1 MMKIAV
7 LIKQVPDT
15 DDVKLDPETG
25 TMIREGSG
33 TIINPLDL
41 NAIEAAVQIKR
52 HRKDDCEITVLTMG
66 PPNAQFALR
75 EALALGGDEAVLLTD
90 RKFAGADSWAT
101 AKVLAEALK
110 KSGKYD
116 LVLAGEKATDGET
129 GQVGPEV
136 AAMLSMPCA
145 TYVSAIEHNENNVVV
160 TRTVE
165 DGTEKQRIQFPCLIT
180 VLSALNNPSMPTL
193 RGKMNSRRAD
203 IVTMTS
209 QDLDIKPEEL
219 GLKGSPTRVVKV
231 TTPQKT
237 RKTKRYSGS
246 QIEEGI
252 RELVEEIKTS
262 VLNQ

>member
-1 MMKIAV
+1 MKIAV

-41 NAIEAAVQIKR
+41 NAIEAAVQIKKR
-52 HRKDDCEITVLTMG
+52 NKDNCEITVLTMG

-75 EALALGGDEAVLLTD
+75 EAMALGADKAVLLTD

-110 KSGKYD
+110 KTGDYQ
-116 LVLAGEKATDGET
+116 LILAGEKATDGET

-145 TYVSAIEHNENNVVV
+145 TYVSAIDYSQDSVVV

-165 DGTEKQRIQFPCLIT
+165 DGSEVQRIQYPCLIT
-180 VLSALNNPSMPTL
+180 CLSALNNPSMPTL
-193 RGKMNSRRAD
+193 KGKMVSRRAE
-203 IVTMTS
+203 ICTLTS
-209 QDLDIKPEEL
+209 RELGIKEDEL

-237 RKTKRYSGS
+237 RKTKRFSGS
-246 QIEEGI
+246 NIEDGI
-252 RELVEEIKTS
+252 VQLLDEIKVS
-262 VLNQ
+262 VLKR

>member
-1 MMKIAV
+1 MKIAV

-41 NAIEAAVQIKR
+41 NALEAAVQIKQQ
-52 HRKDDCEITVLTMG
+52 DGSNCEITVLTMG
-66 PPNAQFALR
+66 PPNAEIALR
-75 EALALGGDEAVLLTD
+75 EALALGADKAVLLTD

-110 KSGKYD
+110 RTGEYD

-145 TYVSAIEHNENNVVV
+145 TYVSQIEYCKDNVVV

-165 DGTEKQRIQFPCLIT
+165 DGTEKQRILYPCLIT

-193 RGKMNSRRAD
+193 NGKMNSRRAD
-203 IVTMTS
+203 IRILTS
-209 QDLDIKPEEL
+209 QDLKIEAEAL

-237 RKTKRYSGS
+237 RKTKRFSGS
-246 QIEEGI
+246 QIEKGI
-252 RELVEEIKTS
+252 CQLVEEIKSS
-262 VLNQ
+262 VLKQ

>member
-1 MMKIAV
+1 MKIAV

-52 HRKDDCEITVLTMG
+52 QVGSICEITVLTMG
-66 PPNAQFALR
+66 PPNAEIALR
-75 EALALGGDEAVLLTD
+75 EALALGADNAVLLTD

-101 AKVLAEALK
+101 AKVLAEALNK
-110 KSGKYD
+110 TGEFD
-116 LVLAGEKATDGET
+116 LILAGEKATDGET

-136 AAMLSMPCA
+136 AAMLFMPCA
-145 TYVSAIEHNENNVVV
+145 TYVSSIEYNKDNVVV

-165 DGTEKQRIQFPCLIT
+165 DGTEKQRIQYPCLIT

-193 RGKMNSRRAD
+193 RGKMSSRRAD
-203 IVTMTS
+203 ITILTS
-209 QDLDIKPEEL
+209 QDLQIETEEL

-237 RKTKRYSGS
+237 RKTKRFSGS
-246 QIEEGI
+246 QIEKGI
-252 RELVEEIKTS
+252 LQLVEEIKSS
-262 VLNQ
+262 VLKQ

>member
-1 MMKIAV
+1 MRIAV

-41 NAIEAAVQIKR
+41 NALEAAVQIKR
-52 HRKDDCEITVLTMG
+52 EQQDECEITVLSMG

-75 EALALGGDEAVLLTD
+75 EALALGAQEAVLLTD

-101 AKVLAEALK
+101 SRVLAQALK
-110 KSGKYD
+110 ELGGFD
-116 LVLAGEKATDGET
+116 LILAGEKATDGET

-136 AAMLSMPCA
+136 AAMLNIPCS
-145 TYVSAIEHNENNVVV
+145 TYVSEISHEAKAITV
-160 TRTVE
+160 TRTLE
-165 DGTEKQRIQFPCLIT
+165 DGYETQRISYPCLIT

-193 RGKMNSRRAD
+193 KGKMNSRRAD
-203 IVTMTS
+203 VKTFNGDQLKIDPQEM
-209 QDLDIKPEEL
+209 

-237 RKTKRYSGS
+237 RKTKTYTGKAV
-246 QIEEGI
+246 EEGI
-252 RELVEEIKTS
+252 KELFNHIKEH
-262 VLNQ
+262 VLKQ

>member
-1 MMKIAV
+1 MKIAV

-41 NAIEAAVQIKR
+41 NAIEAAVRIKEELGTE
-52 HRKDDCEITVLTMG
+52 CEITVVSMG
-66 PPNAQFALR
+66 PPNTEFALR
-75 EALALGGDEAVLLTD
+75 EALALGAERAILLTD
-90 RKFAGADSWAT
+90 RTFAGADSWAT
-101 AKVLAEALK
+101 ARVLTKALEK
-110 KSGKYD
+110 TGEYD

-136 AAMLSMPCA
+136 AAMLSIPCA
-145 TYVSAIEHNENNVVV
+145 TYVSDIEYNKDSVEIC
-160 TRTVE
+160 RTVE
-165 DGTEKQRIQFPCLIT
+165 DGLEKQRIKFPCLLT

-193 RGKMNSRRAD
+193 KGKMVSRRAE
-203 IVTMTS
+203 IMTLMA
-209 QDLDIKPEEL
+209 QDLDINPDEL

-237 RKTKRYSGS
+237 RKTKRFSGS

-252 RELVEEIKTS
+252 LQLVEEIKSS
-262 VLNQ
+262 VLNK

>member
-1 MMKIAV
+1 MKIAV

-41 NAIEAAVQIKR
+41 NALEAAVQIKR
-52 HRKDDCEITVLTMG
+52 QETEKCEITVLSMG

-75 EALALGGDEAVLLTD
+75 EALALGAQEAVLLTD

-101 AKVLAEALK
+101 SKVLAQALK
-110 KSGKYD
+110 ELGGFD
-116 LVLAGEKATDGET
+116 LILAGEKATDGET

-136 AAMLSMPCA
+136 AAMLKIPCS
-145 TYVSAIEHNENNVVV
+145 TYVSEISHEAGSITV
-160 TRTVE
+160 TRTLE
-165 DGTEKQRIQFPCLIT
+165 DGSQRQKIAYPCLIT

-193 RGKMNSRRAD
+193 KGKMSSRRAAVKT
-203 IVTMTS
+203 ISSEM
-209 QDLDIKPEEL
+209 LGMEPEEL

-237 RKTKRYSGS
+237 RKTKTYTGKAV
-246 QIEEGI
+246 EEGI
-252 RELVEEIKTS
+252 KEVFNHIKEH
-262 VLNQ
+262 VLKQ

>member
-1 MMKIAV
+1 MKIAV

-52 HRKDDCEITVLTMG
+52 KNPQECEITVLTMG

-75 EALALGGDEAVLLTD
+75 EAMALGADKAVLLTD

-110 KSGKYD
+110 KTGEYD
-116 LVLAGEKATDGET
+116 LILAGEKATDGET

-136 AAMLSMPCA
+136 AAMLSIPCA
-145 TYVSAIEHNENNVVV
+145 TYVSVIEECSDHVVLS
-160 TRTVE
+160 RAVE
-165 DGTEKQRIQFPCLIT
+165 DGTERQSILYPCLIT

-193 RGKMNSRRAD
+193 KGKMTSRRAD
-203 IVTMTS
+203 ILTLTS
-209 QDLDIKPEEL
+209 CDLDISLKEL

-237 RKTKRYSGS
+237 RKTKRFSGS
-246 QIEEGI
+246 AIEEGI
-252 RELVEEIKTS
+252 VQLLEEIKSS

>member
-145 TYVSAIEHNENNVVV
+145 TYVSAIEDNENNVVV
-160 TRTVE
+160 T
-165 DGTEKQRIQFPCLIT
+165 
-180 VLSALNNPSMPTL
+180 
-193 RGKMNSRRAD
+193 
-203 IVTMTS
+203 
-209 QDLDIKPEEL
+209 
-219 GLKGSPTRVVKV
+219 
-231 TTPQKT
+231 
-237 RKTKRYSGS
+237 
-246 QIEEGI
+246 
-252 RELVEEIKTS
+252 
-262 VLNQ
+262 

>member
-1 MMKIAV
+1 MNIAV

-41 NAIEAAVQIKR
+41 NAIEEAVRIK
-52 HRKDDCEITVLTMG
+52 KQLEDDCEITVLTMG

-75 EALALGGDEAVLLTD
+75 EALALGADKAVLLTD
-90 RKFAGADSWAT
+90 RKFAGADSWST

-110 KSGKYD
+110 KTRRYD
-116 LVLAGEKATDGET
+116 MILAGEKATDGET

-145 TYVSAIEHNENNVVV
+145 TYVSEIEHNENTVVV

-193 RGKMNSRRAD
+193 NGKMNSRRAD
-203 IVTMTS
+203 IITLTS

-237 RKTKRYSGS
+237 RKTKRFSGS
-246 QIEEGI
+246 KIEEGI
-252 RELVEEIKTS
+252 LELVEEIKSS